1 MLTKKF
7 FKIIIV
13 KKEVEILENN
23 MFSNFIVALSAVIP
37 MFCLMS
43 IGAFVKYQKLLTDEE
58 LKHMNRMV
66 FRIFFCCMMFHS
78 IYTTDLSA
86 TFRPKLMLFG
96 ACGVLAVFFL
106 LMLIVPKI
114 EPENKKRGVIVQ
126 AIFRSN
132 FVLMGV
138 PIVANIF
145 GDENIAVSTMM
156 IAVIVP
162 IYNVLAVFA
171 LETFRG
177 GNFAIIPIL
186 KGVLKNPMIVGA
198 IAGAILLI
206 LKIHIPAPIL
216 KPIGQIS
223 QATTPVALIILGA
236 SFKFGS
242 THEHRKQLFGA
253 IFGRLILVPAIM
265 LTAAIFLGFRGIDF
279 VTLIAIFGTPCAV
292 ASFAMAQQMGG
303 DSDLAGNCVVF
314 TSALSC
320 FTIFGWILLF
330 KTLGIF

>member
-1 MLTKKF
+1 MAINGVTILNEEFML
-7 FKIIIV
+7 
-13 KKEVEILENN
+13 
-23 MFSNFIVALSAVIP
+23 SNFIVALSAVVP

-43 IGAFVKYQKLLTDEE
+43 IGAFIKFRKWLTDEE
-58 LKHMNRMV
+58 LNHMNRMV
-66 FRIFFCCMMFHS
+66 FRVFFCCMMFYS
-78 IYTTDLSA
+78 IYTTDLST
-86 TFRPKLMLFG
+86 TFRPMLMLYG
-96 ACGVLAVFFL
+96 AGGVLVIFAL
-106 LMLIVPKI
+106 AMLIIPKI
-114 EPENKKRGVIVQ
+114 EPDNRRRGVMVQ

-177 GNFAIIPIL
+177 GKFSLLPIL
-186 KGVLKNPMIVGA
+186 MGVLKNPMILGA
-198 IAGAILLI
+198 IAGALCLI
-206 LKIHIPAPIL
+206 IGIHIPKPVL

-223 QATTPVALIILGA
+223 AATTPVALIILGA
-236 SFKFGS
+236 SFKMGS
-242 THEHRKQLFGA
+242 THEHRKQLIGCV
-253 IFGRLILVPAIM
+253 IGRLLLVPAVL
-265 LTAAIFLGFRGIDF
+265 LTTAIALGFRGIDF

-292 ASFAMAQQMGG
+292 VSFAMAQQMGG
-303 DSDLAGNCVVF
+303 DADLAGNCVVF

-320 FTIFGWILLF
+320 FTIFCWILLF
-330 KTLGIF
+330 KTIGIF